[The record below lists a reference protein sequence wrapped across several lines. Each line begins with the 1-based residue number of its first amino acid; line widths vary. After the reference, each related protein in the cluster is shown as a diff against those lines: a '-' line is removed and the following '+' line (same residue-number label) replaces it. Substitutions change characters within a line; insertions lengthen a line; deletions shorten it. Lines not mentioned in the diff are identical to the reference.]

1 MVIDEKDDLLINIK
15 LSFNKNDYLIN
26 NTKLS
31 FDIIFKNNIDN
42 EFKEYNNATIF
53 GKGPTFKN
61 VDKKELRCCINQ
73 ASNIVQN
80 VDFIC
85 MNDYH
90 NIFKINDIAYSIV
103 KYLLIPEYLHINQIY
118 KRWLFYKYFI
128 LYKYNFFG
136 KLIIYNLKTS
146 E

>member
-15 LSFNKNDYLIN
+15 LSFNKNDHLIN

-90 NIFKINDIAYSIV
+90 NIFKINDNVYSTV
-103 KYLLIPEYLHINQIY
+103 KYLLIPEYLHINQFLQKMVI
-118 KRWLFYKYFI
+118 LQIFYPI
-128 LYKYNFFG
+128 
-136 KLIIYNLKTS
+136 
-146 E
+146 